1 MHDFLIA
8 LVALCA
14 SMLVCLAICA
24 LAERKVSEKGWR
36 RLMRPLEGRNERVCA
51 NRSVRSGVS
60 WKVRRKQAITGLA
73 VPQS

>member
-36 RLMRPLEGRNERVCA
+36 RLMRPLGGREDLRNE
-51 NRSVRSGVS
+51 SVSVLRKTD
-60 WKVRRKQAITGLA
+60 KVGENQGR
-73 VPQS
+73 